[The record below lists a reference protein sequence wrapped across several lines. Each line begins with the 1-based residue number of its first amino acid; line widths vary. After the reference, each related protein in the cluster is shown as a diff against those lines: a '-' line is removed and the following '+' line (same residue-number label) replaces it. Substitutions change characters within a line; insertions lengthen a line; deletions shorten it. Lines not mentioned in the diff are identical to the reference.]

1 MTCLPDINNRLITFC
16 KLISL
21 SLISTILFILIMEL
35 VFPKILHKLPL
46 PFYLGLGKDYKI
58 LGQYH
63 KKSVIPVDYIAIVGD
78 SHALGSGD
86 WYLQVVKKHKL
97 TQGDYHSA
105 HILYNKTGRDVL
117 SFGALG
123 SGSLR
128 GLVLK
133 PISYFKHF
141 NLLRDF
147 ELKQPKEILVY
158 FFEGNDL
165 SDNLID
171 IYSHYRDNYDM
182 ARLYDHEYFKTFIEK
197 EILSTDRIYRGEVPY
212 KNWLFSRFL
221 VESVG
226 DNIYNEIK
234 RGIKKFK
241 RFLVESVGDNIY
253 NEIKPGIK
261 KFKQV
266 SPNFSGKVSPT
277 NSDIA
282 KVGGK
287 ELPIPHSTQQPAL
300 NLNEEQTRQA
310 IYVFEQSLKYM
321 AGFFNE
327 SKVTIVY
334 IPSPIS
340 VYKWASPTI
349 TIVGGT
355 VTPVGVTPVVR
366 VYQRSDEIFEQIKTI
381 AEKYNHPLIDTRP
394 LLRATA
400 LKEPVHGPR
409 DWYHP
414 NKKGYEAIAQ
424 GILENTSLLKR
435 TLTVLEKAESTL

>member
-1 MTCLPDINNRLITFC
+1 MLSKLKSISINLG
-16 KLISL
+16 L
-21 SLISTILFILIMEL
+21 SLISIILFILMMEL

-63 KKSVIPVDYIAIVGD
+63 KKSVIPVDYIALVGD

-165 SDNLID
+165 SDNMID
-171 IYSHYRDNYDM
+171 IYNHYRDNYDM

-241 RFLVESVGDNIY
+241 RFLVESVADNIY
-253 NEIKPGIK
+253 KEIKPGIK

-321 AGFFNE
+321 AEFFSE
-327 SKVTIVY
+327 SKITIVY
-334 IPSPIS
+334 IPSPIA

-355 VTPVGVTPVVR
+355 LSPVGVTPVVR

>member
-1 MTCLPDINNRLITFC
+1 MLSKLKSISINLG
-16 KLISL
+16 L
-21 SLISTILFILIMEL
+21 SLISIILFILTMEL

-46 PFYLGLGKDYKI
+46 PFYLGLAKDYKI

-63 KKSVIPVDYIAIVGD
+63 KKFVIPVDYIAIVGD

-133 PISYFKHF
+133 PISYFKHV

-147 ELKQPKEILVY
+147 KLKQPKEILVY

-165 SDNLID
+165 SDNLMD
-171 IYSHYRDNYDM
+171 IYIRYRENYDM

-197 EILSTDRIYRGEVPY
+197 DILSTDRIYRGEVSY

-226 DNIYNEIK
+226 DNISSEIK
-234 RGIKKFK
+234 SGIT
-241 RFLVESVGDNIY
+241 
-253 NEIKPGIK
+253 

-277 NSDIA
+277 NSDMA
-282 KVGGK
+282 QVGGK

-300 NLNEEQTRQA
+300 GLNEEQTRQA

-349 TIVGGT
+349 TIQPTITIAGGN
-355 VTPVGVTPVVR
+355 VTPVVR

-424 GILENTSLLKR
+424 GILENTSLFLK
-435 TLTVLEKAESTL
+435 

>member
-1 MTCLPDINNRLITFC
+1 MLSKLKSISINLG
-16 KLISL
+16 L
-21 SLISTILFILIMEL
+21 SLISIILFILTMEL

-46 PFYLGLGKDYKI
+46 PFYLGLAKDYKI

-63 KKSVIPVDYIAIVGD
+63 KKFVIPVDYIAIVGD

-171 IYSHYRDNYDM
+171 IHNHYRDNYDM
-182 ARLYDHEYFKTFIEK
+182 ARIYDHEYFKTFIEK
-197 EILSTDRIYRGEVPY
+197 DILSTDRIYRGEVSY

-226 DNIYNEIK
+226 DNISSEIK
-234 RGIKKFK
+234 SGIT
-241 RFLVESVGDNIY
+241 
-253 NEIKPGIK
+253 

-277 NSDIA
+277 NFDMA
-282 KVGGK
+282 KVGGN

-327 SKVTIVY
+327 SEVTIVY

-349 TIVGGT
+349 TIVGGIG
-355 VTPVGVTPVVR
+355 TPVGVTPVVR
-366 VYQRSDEIFEQIKTI
+366 VYKRSDEIFAQIKTI

-394 LLRATA
+394 PLRSTA

>member
-1 MTCLPDINNRLITFC
+1 MLSKLRSISINLG
-16 KLISL
+16 L
-21 SLISTILFILIMEL
+21 SLISIILFILMMEV

-63 KKSVIPVDYIAIVGD
+63 KKSVIPVDYIAIAGD

-133 PISYFKHF
+133 PISYFKHV

-171 IYSHYRDNYDM
+171 IYNHYRDNYDM

-197 EILSTDRIYRGEVPY
+197 EILSTDPIYRGEVPY
-212 KNWLFSRFL
+212 KNWLFS
-221 VESVG
+221 
-226 DNIYNEIK
+226 
-234 RGIKKFK
+234 

-287 ELPIPHSTQQPAL
+287 DLPIPYSTQQPAL
-300 NLNEEQTRQA
+300 NLNEEQTRQS

-321 AGFFNE
+321 TGFFNK

-340 VYKWASPTI
+340 VYKWASRTI

-355 VTPVGVTPVVR
+355 VTPVGVTPVIR

-424 GILENTSLLKR
+424 GILENTSLIP
-435 TLTVLEKAESTL
+435 

>member
-1 MTCLPDINNRLITFC
+1 MISKLRSISINLG
-16 KLISL
+16 L
-21 SLISTILFILIMEL
+21 SLISIIFFILMMEL

-141 NLLRDF
+141 NLLRDL

-165 SDNLID
+165 SDNMIE
-171 IYSHYRDNYDM
+171 IYSHYRDNYDI
-182 ARLYDHEYFKTFIEK
+182 ARLYDHEYFKAFIEK

-234 RGIKKFK
+234 RGIKKFE

-253 NEIKPGIK
+253 NKIEPGIK
-261 KFKQV
+261 NFKQV
-266 SPNFSGKVSPT
+266 RPNFSGKASLT
-277 NSDIA
+277 NSDMA

-287 ELPIPHSTQQPAL
+287 ELPIPYSTQQPAL
-300 NLNEEQTRQA
+300 NLNDEQTRQA

-321 AGFFNE
+321 TGFFNE

-355 VTPVGVTPVVR
+355 GTPVGVTPVVR
-366 VYQRSDEIFEQIKTI
+366 VYKRSDEIFEQIKTI

-394 LLRATA
+394 FLRASA

-414 NKKGYEAIAQ
+414 NKKGYEAIARV
-424 GILENTSLLKR
+424 ILENTSFVS
-435 TLTVLEKAESTL
+435 TVE

>member
-1 MTCLPDINNRLITFC
+1 MLSKLKSISINLG
-16 KLISL
+16 L
-21 SLISTILFILIMEL
+21 SLISIILFILMMEL

-165 SDNLID
+165 SDNMID

-197 EILSTDRIYRGEVPY
+197 EILSTDRIYRGNVSY

-241 RFLVESVGDNIY
+241 RLLVESVGDNIY
-253 NEIKPGIK
+253 KKIKPGIK

-287 ELPIPHSTQQPAL
+287 ELPIPYNTQQPAL

-355 VTPVGVTPVVR
+355 GTPIGVTPLV
-366 VYQRSDEIFEQIKTI
+366 
-381 AEKYNHPLIDTRP
+381 
-394 LLRATA
+394 
-400 LKEPVHGPR
+400 
-409 DWYHP
+409 
-414 NKKGYEAIAQ
+414 
-424 GILENTSLLKR
+424 
-435 TLTVLEKAESTL
+435 

>member
-1 MTCLPDINNRLITFC
+1 MLSKLKSISINLGLI
-16 KLISL
+16 LIS
-21 SLISTILFILIMEL
+21 IILFILVMEL

-133 PISYFKHF
+133 PISYFKHV

-165 SDNLID
+165 SDNMID
-171 IYSHYRDNYDM
+171 IYNHYRDNYDM

-234 RGIKKFK
+234 
-241 RFLVESVGDNIY
+241 
-253 NEIKPGIK
+253 PGIK

-266 SPNFSGKVSPT
+266 SPNFSGKVSPN
-277 NSDIA
+277 NSDMA

-321 AGFFNE
+321 AEFFSE
-327 SKVTIVY
+327 SKITIVY
-334 IPSPIS
+334 IPSPIA

-355 VTPVGVTPVVR
+355 ETPVGVTPVVR
-366 VYQRSDEIFEQIKTI
+366 VYERSDEIFEQIKTI

-435 TLTVLEKAESTL
+435 ASTVLEKSENAL

>member
-1 MTCLPDINNRLITFC
+1 MFL
-16 KLISL
+16 KLRSISKNLGL
-21 SLISTILFILIMEL
+21 SLISIILFILAMEL

-63 KKSVIPVDYIAIVGD
+63 KKSVIPVDYIALVGD

-133 PISYFKHF
+133 PISYFKHV

-147 ELKQPKEILVY
+147 KLKQPKEILVY

-171 IYSHYRDNYDM
+171 IHNHYRDNYDM
-182 ARLYDHEYFKTFIEK
+182 ARIYDHEYFKTFIEK
-197 EILSTDRIYRGEVPY
+197 NILSTDRIYRGEVPY

-253 NEIKPGIK
+253 NEIKPDIK

-277 NSDIA
+277 NSDMA

-349 TIVGGT
+349 TIVGGI

-424 GILENTSLLKR
+424 GILENTSLFLK
-435 TLTVLEKAESTL
+435 